1 MSSSEADTLLLMTS
15 SHSYSA
21 CSDLMWPRSCLHLQ
35 IQWMQKVKLLPVRS
49 RRGSCWLRGV
59 RLVMLRPVGGETA
72 SDSRRHS
79 GSVWR
84 PARAAGCLLR
94 LKPQWN
100 PSTNPTDGPPLLHQP
115 KHNSLSTTSPSL
127 VELQDESLFQIFFF
141 FSCREALFSS
151 RIIWLTHFKI

>member
-1 MSSSEADTLLLMTS
+1 MGSSEADTLLLMTS

-49 RRGSCWLRGV
+49 RRGSCWLWGV

-115 KHNSLSTTSPSL
+115 KHNSLSTTARHWWSFRMSL
-127 VELQDESLFQIFFF
+127 CFKSFPFFLQGSFVQQQNHLVNP
-141 FSCREALFSS
+141 L
-151 RIIWLTHFKI
+151 